1 MDNPSEKMKPKSQ
14 GAKTTSPAVKQ
25 PMAEMSDGQKPQ
37 KSKETLP
44 NTGEAGGSLT
54 WLGAALAT
62 LSTFV
67 YVFKNKK
74 KEE

>member
-1 MDNPSEKMKPKSQ
+1 
-14 GAKTTSPAVKQ
+14 
-25 PMAEMSDGQKPQ
+25 MSDGQKPQ